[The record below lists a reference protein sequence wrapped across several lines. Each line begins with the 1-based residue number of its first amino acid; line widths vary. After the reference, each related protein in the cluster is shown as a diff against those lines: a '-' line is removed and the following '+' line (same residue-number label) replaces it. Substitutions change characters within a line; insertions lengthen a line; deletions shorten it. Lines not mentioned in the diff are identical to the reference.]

1 MFTLGPNE
9 IIVIGVLIALLF
21 GASKLPK
28 LARSLGKASGEFRKA
43 QLQAEIEL
51 REYER
56 QLKQGK
62 QPDRVK
68 LEKIAK
74 DLGIDPEGKDDDD
87 IISEIKSKL

>member
-74 DLGIDPEGKDDDD
+74 DLGIDPEDKDDDD